1 MRLQPAWLLLLAA
14 LTAPGAGRAADP
26 GLESPCVAAATQAES
41 ERGLPPGLLTAIGR
55 IESGRWNP
63 ATQRTEPWPWAVNAA
78 GSGRYHPS
86 PDLAINDVRREQAYG
101 TRSVDVGCFQISLLH
116 HPAAF
121 ASLDEAFDPLANAR
135 YAARFLQTLWTSSGS
150 WEVAVGQYHS
160 ATPGLGEPYRRQV
173 MASWESGG
181 LGRGP
186 SFPIAAVTRPL
197 LGPVFGTTSLPDPRQ
212 AEVPRVTASG
222 DPHVILVHATGT
234 SIRVE
239 RGPSVPDVHVI
250 TFSRFLTRHGT

>member
-1 MRLQPAWLLLLAA
+1 MRLQHACLLLLAGQVA
-14 LTAPGAGRAADP
+14 LTVPGSAWAAEP
-26 GLESPCVAAATQAES
+26 GPESPCVAAAAQAEA

-63 ATQRTEPWPWAVNAA
+63 ASQRTEPWPWAVNAA

-86 PDLAINDVRREQAYG
+86 PDQAIDDVRREQAYG

-121 ASLDEAFDPLANAR
+121 ASLAEAFDPLANAR
-135 YAARFLQTLWTSSGS
+135 YAARFLQTLWSNSGS

-181 LGRGP
+181 RGRGP
-186 SFPIAAVTRPL
+186 SFAVAAVTRPFS
-197 LGPVFGTTSLPDPRQ
+197 GVGNPAGSRQ
-212 AEVPRVTASG
+212 AEVPRVAAGG
-222 DPHVILVHATGT
+222 DPHVILVNATGG
-234 SIRVE
+234 SMRVE
-239 RGPSVPDVHVI
+239 RGPSMPDAHVI
-250 TFSRFLTRHGT
+250 TFSRFLTRRGA